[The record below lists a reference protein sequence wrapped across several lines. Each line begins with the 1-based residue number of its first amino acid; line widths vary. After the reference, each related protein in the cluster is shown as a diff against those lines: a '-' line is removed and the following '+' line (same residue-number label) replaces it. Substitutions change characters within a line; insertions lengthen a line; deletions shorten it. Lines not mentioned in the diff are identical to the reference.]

1 MPGAEGDPACV
12 DVHEAVSNSPTNAEP
27 PSPLEGEGARRA
39 GEGSGL
45 APYARKAW
53 RTNATKRLRGF
64 ARSMRKDATEVEDR
78 LWTLVRN
85 RRFVDFKFRRQVP
98 IGRYIVDLMCP
109 SAMLIVEL
117 DGSQHAENE
126 EDRVRDTWL
135 AGQGYRVL
143 RIWNNEL
150 TQNRDGVLDA
160 IWHALQ
166 ESRP

>member
-1 MPGAEGDPACV
+1 M
-12 DVHEAVSNSPTNAEP
+12 
-27 PSPLEGEGARRA
+27 
-39 GEGSGL
+39 
-45 APYARKAW
+45 APYARKEW
-53 RTNATKRLRGF
+53 RTNSTQRLRGF
-64 ARSMRKDATEVEDR
+64 ARSMRSNATEAEQR
-78 LWTLVRN
+78 LWTLVRD
-85 RRFVDFKFRRQVP
+85 RRFIDYKFRRQVP

-126 EDRVRDTWL
+126 ADAVRDAWL

-150 TQNRDGVLDA
+150 TQNRDGVLEA

-166 ESRP
+166 EPRQ